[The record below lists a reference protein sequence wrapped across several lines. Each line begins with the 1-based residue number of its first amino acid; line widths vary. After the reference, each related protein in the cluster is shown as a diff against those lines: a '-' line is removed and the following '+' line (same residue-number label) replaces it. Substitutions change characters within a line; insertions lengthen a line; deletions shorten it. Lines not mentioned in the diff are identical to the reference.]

1 MAYISENR
9 EGRVEDYNYICYINP
24 GKMFLIVLIFSEI

>member
-1 MAYISENR
+1 MIYIGENR

-24 GKMFLIVLIFSEI
+24 GKMDPIVLIFSEM

>member
-9 EGRVEDYNYICYINP
+9 EGRIGDYNYIYYINP
-24 GKMFLIVLIFSEI
+24 GKKGLMVLIFSEM